1 MLVPCPVNQDVY
13 LIRSLS
19 LLLALLLS
27 LPVAAKLA
35 EEGQA
40 RPFAQPAR
48 DLQQIRDSGE
58 LRVLVNQ
65 SRNTYSSVRGQA
77 TGSENQ
83 RLEAFLAFLNQPRGG
98 TTRSVNM
105 KIIPLPK
112 AQLQAAMQRG
122 EGDLLVPGEVL
133 DLPETSTLNASQPIM
148 QQVPLVFVSRQGQR
162 RYQHVSQLAGRM
174 VVLPAG
180 SAALPVIT
188 RLNKQLRELKKAPLM
203 IKWADP
209 SLAAEDVLEM
219 VAAGIYRLA
228 VVELPVAERWIRV
241 LPGLRIDRH
250 LELDRSGSLVWM
262 VQPDTPTLLASV
274 NFFLRNYSPPA
285 SVDSEFRK
293 VYRSQYKVHNPL
305 SAADQRRLEKVR
317 PTLQKYAGEQQ
328 FDWLLLAALAYKESS
343 LNPSAR
349 SPGGAVGL
357 MQITPVAARAV
368 GMSHF
373 EKLDDNVQTSA
384 KYLARIRRNFFSS
397 PQIAER
403 DRLAF
408 ILAGYN
414 LGPQRV
420 QNLRVEARKRGLN
433 ANQWFFQV
441 ERIAAEK
448 FGLHTVTYVSS
459 LNKYY
464 QAFVDQRDFIEPR

>member
-1 MLVPCPVNQDVY
+1 M
-13 LIRSLS
+13 IRSLS
-19 LLLALLLS
+19 LLLALLLLS
-27 LPVAAKLA
+27 LPVAARLGEDA
-35 EEGQA
+35 QA
-40 RPFAQPAR
+40 PSLAQPAR

-65 SRNTYSSVRGQA
+65 SRNTYSSVRGQP
-77 TGSENQ
+77 TGSENL

-98 TTRSVNM
+98 TTRSVSM

-112 AQLQAAMQRG
+112 AQLQLAMQRG
-122 EGDLLVPGEVL
+122 EGDLLVPGELL
-133 DLPETSTLNASQPIM
+133 DVPEASTLKASQPIM
-148 QQVPLVFVSRQGQR
+148 EKVPLVFVSRQGQR
-162 RYQHVSQLAGRM
+162 RYRHVTQLAGRM

-188 RLNKQLRELKKAPLM
+188 RLNQQLRELKKPPLM
-203 IKWADP
+203 IKWAAP
-209 SLAAEDVLEM
+209 SLATEDLLEM

-228 VVELPVAERWIRV
+228 VVELPVAERWVRV

-250 LELDRSGSLVWM
+250 LELDRSSSLAWM
-262 VQPDTPTLLASV
+262 VQPDAPTLLASV
-274 NFFLRNYSPPA
+274 NYFLRNYSSPA
-285 SVDSEFRK
+285 SVDTAFRK

-305 SAADQRRLEKVR
+305 SSADQRRLEKVR

-384 KYLARIRRNFFSS
+384 KYLARIGRNFFSS
-397 PQIAER
+397 PQIEER
-403 DRLAF
+403 ERLAF

-420 QNLRVEARKRGLN
+420 QNLRVEARQQGLN

-448 FGLHTVTYVSS
+448 YGLQTVNYVSS

>member
-1 MLVPCPVNQDVY
+1 M
-13 LIRSLS
+13 IRLLSVWLS
-19 LLLALLLS
+19 LLLLS
-27 LPVAAKLA
+27 LPVAARLG
-35 EEGQA
+35 EEAPSGSLL
-40 RPFAQPAR
+40 QPAR

-65 SRNTYSSVRGQA
+65 NRNTYSSVRGQP
-77 TGSENQ
+77 TGIENL

-98 TTRSVNM
+98 TTRSVSM

-112 AQLQAAMQRG
+112 AQLQLAMQRG

-133 DLPETSTLNASQPIM
+133 DVPETSTLIASQPIM
-148 QQVPLVFVSRQGQR
+148 PEVPLVFVSRQGQR
-162 RYQHVSQLAGRM
+162 RYQHVTQLAGRM

-180 SAALPVIT
+180 SAALPVIS
-188 RLNKQLRELKKAPLM
+188 RLNQQLRELKKPPLM
-203 IKWADP
+203 IKWAAP
-209 SLAAEDVLEM
+209 SLGAEDILEM

-228 VVELPVAERWIRV
+228 VVELPVAERWARV
-241 LPGLRIDRH
+241 LPRLRIDRQ
-250 LELDRSGSLVWM
+250 LELDRSGSWVWM
-262 VQPDTPTLLASV
+262 VQADTPILLASV
-274 NFFLRNYSPPA
+274 NFFLRNYSSPA
-285 SVDSEFRK
+285 SADNAFRSL
-293 VYRSQYKVHNPL
+293 YRSKYKVHNPL

-317 PTLQKYAGEQQ
+317 PVLQKYAAEQQ

-357 MQITPVAARAV
+357 MQVTPVAARAV
-368 GMSHF
+368 SMSHF

-384 KYLARIRRNFFSS
+384 KYLARIRRNFFSN
-397 PQIAER
+397 PQIEER
-403 DRLAF
+403 ERMAF

-414 LGPQRV
+414 MGPQRV

-448 FGLHTVTYVSS
+448 YGLHTVNYVSS